1 MERII
6 SIQQCPD
13 CGKVISFAN
22 NESTVT
28 QCILCGAVVR
38 KKSNGELYTKP
49 HWLVSKS
56 NDSIK
61 PGTTGMFE
69 GKKFTVL
76 GRIRAW
82 FGESV
87 FNYWTI
93 AFPDDSIAL
102 LGEAYGIYGIFKKLN
117 QSYISFQQLEGAR
130 AGVIKEIV
138 NNEPFLLERKT
149 RCEKWELEGE
159 SSIAH
164 EYEKFEVFDLSS
176 FSGNHLSIFFFTRE
190 HIVLYGVKYI
200 DYSELALQ
208 NLRTVT
214 HSAKEIECTNC
225 HHTIV
230 IKTYPYAQS
239 CVCAHCHTGYGMQN
253 GTDFAKRSIYT
264 PKEAVRLPLGSKGML
279 KGISYEVIGYAEKE
293 ELNAFHSQW
302 REYTLYN
309 PNEGFAFLSEYDGHW
324 IYVKESCNAP
334 VLRNKDTKTIS
345 FNKEPFQLFNGYSYK
360 IIGAAGEFPHNA
372 FNNNNT
378 TVREYISPPEMWI
391 QEKDGKDSIIWFL
404 GKHVNPSEIS
414 NVFDPCDALPVQ
426 NGVGAIQPKGYI
438 STYKIVAATVMGIF
452 ALILL
457 HLLIGAQSR
466 EKMLLNKRYDFADS
480 TNNIS
485 IVTEKFHLDK
495 YYANLLFKLS
505 APVDNSWV
513 SANATLVNAD
523 NGKEYSIEK
532 GVEFYH
538 GYTEG
543 EYWSEGLK
551 DEEAYL
557 TNIPEGNYFLQVAGL
572 READNMGSA
581 KNMYLE
587 VLYDVPSHRN
597 LFFAILLLLIWP
609 IAKIYTVGNTEL
621 RRWENSPYS
630 KFNNER

>member
-1 MERII
+1 MERLT

-13 CGKVISFAN
+13 CGKVISFASS
-22 NESTVT
+22 ESTVT

-38 KKSNGELYTKP
+38 KKSNGEIYTKP
-49 HWLVSKS
+49 HWLINKS
-56 NDSIK
+56 NDVIQ
-61 PGTTGMFE
+61 PGATGMFE

-82 FGESV
+82 FEESV

-93 AFPDDSIAL
+93 EFSDNSIAL
-102 LGEAYGIYGIFKKLN
+102 LGEAYGIYGIYKKLN
-117 QSYISFQQLEGAR
+117 QSYISFQQLEDAR
-130 AGVIKEIV
+130 AGTIKEV
-138 NNEPFLLERKT
+138 ANNESFLLEENA

-164 EYEKFEVFDLSS
+164 EYEKFRVFELSS
-176 FSGNHLSIFFFTRE
+176 FSGNHVSIFFFTRE
-190 HIVLYGVKYI
+190 HIVFYGVKYI
-200 DYSELALQ
+200 SFSELALQ
-208 NLRTVT
+208 NLRNVT
-214 HSAKEIECTNC
+214 NSSAKVIECTNC
-225 HHTIV
+225 KNIIS

-239 CVCAHCHTGYGMQN
+239 CVCSHCNNAYSMQN
-253 GTDFAKRSIYT
+253 GSDFSKRKVYKPQGT
-264 PKEAVRLPLGSKGML
+264 AYLPLGSKGIL

-309 PNEGFAFLSEYDGHW
+309 TNEGFAFLSEYDGHW
-324 IYVKESCNAP
+324 IYVKETCDAP
-334 VLRNKDTKTIS
+334 VLRNKDAKTIS
-345 FNKEPFQLFNGYSYK
+345 FDKEPFQLFNGYSYK
-360 IIGAAGEFPHNA
+360 VIGAAGEFPYNA
-372 FNNNNT
+372 FDNSNT
-378 TVREYISPPEMWI
+378 IVKEYISPPEMWI

-404 GKHVNPSEIS
+404 GKHLNPSEIS
-414 NVFDPCDALPVQ
+414 NAFDPCYALPSQ

-438 STYKIVAATVMGIF
+438 STYKIVAATVAGIF

-457 HLLIGAQSR
+457 HLLIGSQSK
-466 EKMLLNKRYDFADS
+466 EKMLLNKGYDFTDS
-480 TNNIS
+480 TDNIS

-505 APVDNSWV
+505 ASLDNSWV
-513 SANATLVNAD
+513 SASATLVNAD

-538 GYTEG
+538 GYSEG
-543 EYWSEGLK
+543 EHWSEGSM

-557 TNIPEGNYFLQVAGL
+557 TSIPKGNYFLQVTGL
-572 READNMGSA
+572 REANNMRSA
-581 KNMYLE
+581 KKMYLE

-609 IAKIYTVGNTEL
+609 IAKIYIVGNTENM
-621 RRWENSPYS
+621 RWENSPYS
-630 KFNNER
+630 KFNNE